1 MNNFTQKRRSPGA
14 HDIRGAELQ
23 APATAANASAP
34 NERAMLDLLLDR
46 YTSIRRGSTSDRWIR
61 AEHVAS
67 NMGNDSKR
75 IADFIAVDKY
85 PSSGLALHG
94 HEVKVTRSDWLS
106 ELRTPA
112 KAESF
117 VRYMDYWWLLVPNP
131 TIVKPGELPAGWG
144 LLVKSGNKLRA
155 QISAPKLSPAPL
167 PIELSLSLTSAAV
180 RTANRE
186 PLRRDAPLARP
197 DKAPPSCSACRRVAP
212 CAIHQP
218 RAHSAAL
225 QRSGAQDR

>member
-1 MNNFTQKRRSPGA
+1 MNTFVQKRRPLGDRDTRSEVP
-14 HDIRGAELQ
+14 Q
-23 APATAANASAP
+23 ALTTAAKAGAAD
-34 NERAMLDLLLDR
+34 ERAMLDLLLDR

-61 AEHVAS
+61 AEHVGS

-94 HEVKVTRSDWLS
+94 HEVKVSRADWLS

-117 VRYMDYWWLLVPNP
+117 TRYMNYWWLVVPDS
-131 TIVKPGELPAGWG
+131 TIVKQGELPAGWG
-144 LLVKSGNKLRA
+144 LLVKSGDKLRA
-155 QISAPKLSPAPL
+155 RVPAPKLAPAPL

-197 DKAPPSCSACRRVAP
+197 DGAPPSCSACRRVAP

-218 RAHSAAL
+218 RAHRAAVEG
-225 QRSGAQDR
+225 SGPQDR